1 MHLNTVCPMSEIRTF
16 IAIEIPENIRSK
28 IADLQSE
35 LKKIGGR
42 VSWVKPENIHITL
55 KFLGQTQEDKI
66 NVIAS
71 QLKNAVELMQPFEV
85 TVGDVGA
92 FPNFNR
98 PRVLWVGTNT
108 EQQQLSILAKEVD
121 KRMAILGFDREKRR
135 FSGHLTLG
143 RVKDNQDVQ
152 SLVEKLQLYKEFNAE
167 AFVVNEILLIKSQ
180 LSPKGS
186 IYTTLKKVMLAH

>member
-66 NVIAS
+66 DAIAS

-85 TVGDVGA
+85 TVGGVGA

-98 PRVLWVGTNT
+98 PRVLWVGTNA

-121 KRMAILGFDREKRR
+121 KRMATLMFELEKRR

-143 RVKDNQDVQ
+143 RVKDSRDVQ
-152 SLVEKLQLYKEFNAE
+152 PLVEKLQFYNKFNAG
-167 AFVVNEILLIKSQ
+167 AFVVEEILLIKSV
-180 LSPKGS
+180 LSQKGS